1 MLYSYNWIV
10 VIQSWSRVLLFVT
23 PWTAACR
30 TSLSPLPPRVCSHS
44 CTLSW
49 WSYLTIPSSADH
61 FFFGLQSFPASGSFL
76 VSQLFTSGGQTTG
89 ALASASVHPMN
100 IQGRFPLGSPGS
112 VSLQSKGGTL
122 KSLLQ
127 HHNLKASIL
136 WHSAF
141 FMVQLT
147 SIHDYWKNTY
157 FWLYRPLSAK
167 WCLCFLI
174 HCLGLPQNSFQGES
188 IL

>member
-10 VIQSWSRVLLFVT
+10 VIQSWSCVLFFVT
-23 PWTAACR
+23 PWTAACQ
-30 TSLSPLPPRVCSHS
+30 TSLFPLSPRVCSHS

-49 WSYLTIPSSADH
+49 WSYLTIPSSADT

-76 VSQLFTSGGQTTG
+76 VSQLFISGGQTTG
-89 ALASASVHPMN
+89 ASASASILPIN
-100 IQGRFPLGSPGS
+100 IQGRFPLGLPVS

-122 KSLLQ
+122 KSLFQ
-127 HHNLKASIL
+127 HHNFRASIL

-147 SIHDYWKNTY
+147 FVHDYWKNTY
-157 FWLYRPLSAK
+157 IWLYRPLSAK
-167 WCLCFLI
+167 WYLCFLI
-174 HCLGLPQNSFQGES
+174 HCLGLP
-188 IL
+188 